1 MLRYFTKPINLK
13 TLFMDFIKSNEDLAL
28 AYRKDDV
35 LYGILD
41 QYTGEEMTLSLFSGT
56 PTVDS
61 IIYFQLGTE
70 YFKRVL
76 ASEINVKWFG
86 AMGND
91 LNDDTSSFENAL
103 LSGSD
108 QKAILTIPPGTY
120 RITSTLTLPEHAKVK
135 GSGIGSTFINYR
147 GTGACFFSDA
157 AYPETVAI
165 CDIKLNG
172 EHKTSERTGIKVS
185 KTWGA
190 GIIMSRIVLEGFE
203 TGMDVGSA
211 YNSSF
216 SHIIARD
223 SHVGIKYVGYSAA
236 DFNNVNV
243 FNNVICISNTVGI
256 VISNSQNTKFNEC
269 NWEGNNFGISIYGSF
284 GNISFDNCWT
294 EMNAEGFIVPCELNS
309 SYEPSNTGI
318 IDPNRLIF
326 NNSFVSLLQKLIPDS
341 VTIRKDWKDLSIAN
355 LQNKDTSEDIAFL
368 YGNYIPKAQ
377 ALFNSPWNSD
387 NITHSIATYANSQG
401 LKSLTV
407 GKLTLTGSNGSIRSS
422 HSFSV
427 VSGKKYVFRFK
438 YRVTNSIGSYHDLL
452 LKCALIEVGTGT
464 NVGETIG
471 FGFGGEKN
479 YFSTYSTVIEATDSA
494 TIIPYIYVNGT
505 VGDMLELCEVLAY
518 DITEVFDLGY
528 GYNDNWISQN
538 ILYVNSGELVYTG
551 KRFID
556 LDSASQLLTDFVTKS
571 TAQDITAT
579 KTYKETQVFQ
589 GDRTGTLPN
598 QIVILSES
606 IPEKG
611 FYLGLKTSTNRII
624 AQGLWDGVSALPIDL
639 NPLGGEVTVPVAT
652 APSNAV
658 NLGQVNS
665 LKKENILNIV
675 TNYTISLADFIN
687 SSTLVLYCDA
697 TSGSFTLTL
706 PNAAAFAGHTI
717 HVVLT
722 SNTLNTVTL
731 QTTGSELINASST
744 FAFTGQYKNITLKSN
759 GAKFFLI

>member
-1 MLRYFTKPINLK
+1 
-13 TLFMDFIKSNEDLAL
+13 MDFIRSNEDLAL

-41 QYTGEEMTLSLFSGT
+41 QYTGEEMTLSEVAAT
-56 PTVDS
+56 PLPPVDG
-61 IIYFQLGTE
+61 IIYFQLGSE

-76 ASEINVKWFG
+76 VSGINVRWFG
-86 AMGND
+86 AKGDN
-91 LNDDTSSFENAL
+91 LTDDTSAFENAL

-108 QKAILTIPPGTY
+108 EKVVVNIPPGAY
-120 RITSTLTLPEHAKVK
+120 IITSTLTLPEHAKIK
-135 GSGIGSTFINYR
+135 GSGIGSTFINYS
-147 GTGACFFSDA
+147 GTGACFFSDEE
-157 AYPETVAI
+157 YPETVAI
-165 CDIKLNG
+165 SDLKLNG
-172 EHKTSERTGIKVS
+172 IHKTGERTGIKIS
-185 KTWGA
+185 RTWGA
-190 GIIMSRIVLEGFE
+190 GIIASRLVLEGFE
-203 TGMDVGSA
+203 TGMDIGSA

-216 SHIIARD
+216 TNIIARD
-223 SHVGIKYVGYSAA
+223 SHVGIKYVGYSSEH
-236 DFNNVNV
+236 FNNVNV
-243 FNNVICISNTVGI
+243 FNSVLCISNTVGM

-294 EMNAEGFIVPCELNS
+294 ETNVEGFIVPCELDS
-309 SYEPSNTGI
+309 SYEPTNTSI

-355 LQNKDTSEDIAFL
+355 LLNKDTHEDQSFL

-377 ALFNSPWNSD
+377 ALFGSLWNSD
-387 NITHSIATYANSQG
+387 NISHSIATYTDSQG

-407 GKLTLTGSNGSIRSS
+407 GKLTLTGANGSIRSS
-422 HSFSV
+422 HSFPV

-438 YRVTNSIGSYHDLL
+438 YRVTNSIGSYHDLS

-494 TIIPYIYVNGT
+494 TIIPYIYVNGV
-505 VGDMLELCEVLAY
+505 VGDVVELCEVLAY

-528 GYNDNWISQN
+528 GYNDTWISEN

-556 LDSASQLLTDFVTKS
+556 LDSASQLLTDFATKS
-571 TAQDITAT
+571 TAQNITAT
-579 KTYKETQVFQ
+579 KTFKETQVFQ

-606 IPEKG
+606 TPEKG
-611 FYLGLKTSTNRII
+611 FYLGLKTSTNRVI

-639 NPLGGEVTVPVAT
+639 NPLGGEVTVPTGT
-652 APSNAV
+652 APSHAV

-665 LKKENILNIV
+665 LKKENVLNR
-675 TNYTISLADFIN
+675 TANHTISLADFVN
-687 SSTLVLYCDA
+687 SSTLVIYCDA

-706 PNAAAFAGHTI
+706 PSAATFVGYTV
-717 HVVLT
+717 HVFLT
-722 SNTLNTVTL
+722 TATSNTVTL
-731 QTTGSELINASST
+731 QPTGGELIDSSPNY
-744 FAFTGQYKNITLKSN
+744 AFSGQYKNIALKSN
-759 GAKFFLI
+759 GIKFFLV